1 MKAKDWQR
9 ILIPYQQA
17 VDELLLKFNHL
28 KDQRAQLRETSPI
41 ESVTGRVKSLSSIL
55 EKINKYHYRV
65 DDVEEK
71 IRDIAGIR
79 IICQFVEDI
88 YEVADMIYSRNNKDL
103 TVYQVKNYLRGE
115 DRSAFHS
122 GEGKPKESGYQSYH
136 IIVKYPVFSSVG
148 YREIFVE
155 IQIRTLA
162 MNFWAVVEHSLNYKY
177 KAKLP
182 EVIKKRLTKTANTVQ
197 SLDTEMSTIRDE
209 ILSAQKLF
217 RMKSSTVND
226 IVENIETLRRLQ
238 RPELA
243 DEYNSE
249 FNRISVQEDL
259 IQLILLKREIESEVG
274 HIKEMK

>member
-28 KDQRAQLRETSPI
+28 KDQRAQLGETSPI

-238 RPELA
+238 RPGLA

>member
-28 KDQRAQLRETSPI
+28 KDQRAQLGETSPI

-103 TVYQVKNYLRGE
+103 TVYQVKNYLRGD

-226 IVENIETLRRLQ
+226 IVENIETLRSLQ

>member
-28 KDQRAQLRETSPI
+28 KDQRAQLGETSPI

-136 IIVKYPVFSSVG
+136 IIVNYPVFSSVG

-259 IQLILLKREIESEVG
+259 IQLILLKREIESGVG

>member
-28 KDQRAQLRETSPI
+28 KDQRAQLGETSPI

-162 MNFWAVVEHSLNYKY
+162 MNFWAVVEHSLTYKY

>member
-28 KDQRAQLRETSPI
+28 KDQRAQLGETSPI

>member
-28 KDQRAQLRETSPI
+28 KDQRAQLGETSPI

-103 TVYQVKNYLRGE
+103 TVYQVKNYLLGE

>member
-28 KDQRAQLRETSPI
+28 KDQRAQLGETSPI

-103 TVYQVKNYLRGE
+103 TVYQVKNYLRGD

>member
-9 ILIPYQQA
+9 VLIPYQQA

-28 KDQRAQLRETSPI
+28 KDQRAQLGETSPI

>member
-1 MKAKDWQR
+1 M
-9 ILIPYQQA
+9 
-17 VDELLLKFNHL
+17 
-28 KDQRAQLRETSPI
+28 
-41 ESVTGRVKSLSSIL
+41 
-55 EKINKYHYRV
+55 
-65 DDVEEK
+65 
-71 IRDIAGIR
+71 
-79 IICQFVEDI
+79 
-88 YEVADMIYSRNNKDL
+88 
-103 TVYQVKNYLRGE
+103 
-115 DRSAFHS
+115 
-122 GEGKPKESGYQSYH
+122 
-136 IIVKYPVFSSVG
+136 
-148 YREIFVE
+148 E

>member
-9 ILIPYQQA
+9 ILMPYHQA
-17 VDELLLKFNHL
+17 VDELLLKFNQL
-28 KDQRAQLRETSPI
+28 KDQKAQLGETSPI

-55 EKINKYHYRV
+55 EKINKYHYDV

-71 IRDIAGIR
+71 IRDLAGIR

-103 TVYQVKNYLRGE
+103 TVFQVKNYLEGE

-122 GEGKPKESGYQSYH
+122 GEGHPKPSGYQSYH

-148 YREIFVE
+148 YREVFVE

-182 EVIKKRLTKTANTVQ
+182 EVIKKRLTKTASTVQ

-226 IVENIETLRRLQ
+226 IVDNIEMLRRLQ

-243 DEYNSE
+243 DEYNKE
-249 FNRISVQEDL
+249 FNRISSQEDL

>member
-1 MKAKDWQR
+1 MKAIDWQR

-17 VDELLLKFNHL
+17 VDELLLKFNQL
-28 KDQRAQLRETSPI
+28 KDQRAQLGETSPI

-55 EKINKYHYRV
+55 EKINKYHYNV

-103 TVYQVKNYLRGE
+103 TVFQVKNYLQGE

-182 EVIKKRLTKTANTVQ
+182 EVIKKRLTRTANTIQ

-243 DEYNSE
+243 DEYNTE

-274 HIKEMK
+274 QIKEMK

>member
-1 MKAKDWQR
+1 MKAKEWQR

-28 KDQRAQLRETSPI
+28 KDQRAQLGETSPI

>member
-1 MKAKDWQR
+1 MG
-9 ILIPYQQA
+9 
-17 VDELLLKFNHL
+17 
-28 KDQRAQLRETSPI
+28 ETSPI

-103 TVYQVKNYLRGE
+103 TVYQVKNYLLGE

>member
-28 KDQRAQLRETSPI
+28 KDQRAQLGETSPI

-103 TVYQVKNYLRGE
+103 TVYQVKNYLQGE

>member
-28 KDQRAQLRETSPI
+28 KDQRAQLGETSPI

-259 IQLILLKREIESEVG
+259 IQLILLKREIESGVG